1 MKKIIYSFLILFTTF
16 LYSQTT
22 YDKRIS
28 QIKDDFFIAMGL
40 SPNNSDVW
48 RNYKITDI
56 VSYQKFVYGNSNI
69 LTQKFLANSKSA
81 NGGENY

>member
-1 MKKIIYSFLILFTTF
+1 MKKIIFFFLILFTTF

-28 QIKDDFFIAMGL
+28 QIKDDFFITMGL

-48 RNYKITDI
+48 RNYKITDM
-56 VSYQKFVYGNSNI
+56 VSYQKFV
-69 LTQKFLANSKSA
+69 
-81 NGGENY
+81 